1 MLNKGGNMKGN
12 QKRIFPLTMVLQ
24 IFIISFAVMA
34 IPAVA
39 EDLAV
44 PDKPFVLQG
53 YVELDGVPASVGTSI
68 YAELNGAKASKV
80 IYVDNDGEY
89 DNFPV
94 TCSSEDYSNLKF
106 YVNEIEAQLVDGT
119 VFDGANAGDVIG
131 SVNLVATSPVSS
143 DDDSDDDSDD
153 NSGSGRSSGGSY
165 SETATTSDSD
175 DESSSGSTA
184 STSTTDVDDT
194 SLKSVAETSQPM
206 GSTEDV
212 PASETKTS
220 MMVIVIGAIILLG
233 IVVTIGYKLKEN

>member
-24 IFIISFAVMA
+24 IFIISFAIMA
-34 IPAVA
+34 IPAAA
-39 EDLAV
+39 EDLGV
-44 PDKPFVLQG
+44 PDKPLILQG
-53 YVELDGVPASVGTSI
+53 NVELDGALAPVDTMISVELDGQSAGTI
-68 YAELNGAKASKV
+68 IVG
-80 IYVDNDGEY
+80 NDGEY

-106 YVNEIEAQLVDGT
+106 YVNGIEAQLVDGT

-143 DDDSDDDSDD
+143 GGD
-153 NSGSGRSSGGSY
+153 SGSGGSSGSSGGSY
-165 SETATTSDSD
+165 SGTATTSTSD
-175 DESSSGSTA
+175 DQNPSEPTA
-184 STSTTDVDDT
+184 SVSSTGDDDT

-212 PASETKTS
+212 PASETKS
-220 MMVIVIGAIILLG
+220 PIMAIVIGAIVLLG
-233 IVVTIGYKLKEN
+233 IIVTVGYKLKEN

>member
-1 MLNKGGNMKGN
+1 MKGN

-44 PDKPFVLQG
+44 PDKPLVLQG
-53 YVELDGVPASVGTSI
+53 NVELDEALAPVGTMISVELDGQSAGTIIVG
-68 YAELNGAKASKV
+68 
-80 IYVDNDGEY
+80 NDGEY
-89 DNFPV
+89 NNFPV

-143 DDDSDDDSDD
+143 NDDSDDDSDD